1 MPDAVEPTLPDDAI
15 EAAAR
20 AMHEA
25 QNPPVMITRESARIA
40 NARRP
45 NEPERRII
53 RIALAAAYP
62 MLRAHIETELRSKIA
77 SEIEAHAPA
86 DRGDSDR
93 APDYRDGVRSGYLDA
108 ADIARRTADVAIG
121 WPLGRDAARV
131 ARGEQ

>member
-1 MPDAVEPTLPDDAI
+1 MPDAVQPVIPDEAVAIIANQLAVWQMDVGNGAFYDPDALLLLERVYPVI
-15 EAAAR
+15 EA
-20 AMHEA
+20 
-25 QNPPVMITRESARIA
+25 
-40 NARRP
+40 
-45 NEPERRII
+45 
-53 RIALAAAYP
+53 
-62 MLRAHIETELRSKIA
+62 ELREQIA